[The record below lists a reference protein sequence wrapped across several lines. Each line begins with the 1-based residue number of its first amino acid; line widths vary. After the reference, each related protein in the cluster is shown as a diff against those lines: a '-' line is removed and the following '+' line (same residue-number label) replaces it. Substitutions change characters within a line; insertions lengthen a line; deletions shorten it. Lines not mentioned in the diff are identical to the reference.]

1 MDWLTF
7 VVEMSKS
14 LAWPVASV
22 LIAVLFREQIAALLA
37 RMKKGKLGP
46 AEFEF
51 DEAVLA
57 LEQEF
62 KPISDEAKTSSSS
75 PDSAP
80 RASTETNP
88 RTAILEAWL
97 KVESAAKELGK
108 KHSAE
113 HDQLPNDTG
122 LTVRL
127 LRMKGVIDW
136 EHEKLFRQ
144 LRVLRNSA
152 VHEDDFKPLADSI
165 VGYRSLADSLENHF
179 RELAGEA

>member
-37 RMKKGKLGP
+37 RMKKGKVGP

-62 KPISDEAKTSSSS
+62 KPNSEVAKTSSSS
-75 PDSAP
+75 PEFAP
-80 RASTETNP
+80 RASTEADP
-88 RTAILEAWL
+88 RTVILEAWL
-97 KVESAAKELGK
+97 KVETAARKLGK
-108 KHSAE
+108 KHGAE
-113 HDQLPNDTG
+113 HEQLPNDTG
-122 LTVRL
+122 LTIRL
-127 LRMKGVIDW
+127 LRMKGVVDW

-152 VHEDDFKPLADSI
+152 VHEDEFKPLADS
-165 VGYRSLADSLENHF
+165 VVAYRSLAESLEKHF